1 MEFLPEEI
9 QAYSEKMS
17 SPEPAHLSELDRE
30 THLKILYPR
39 MLSGHLQGR
48 LLSMV
53 SKMVQPKLAV
63 EVGTYTG
70 YSAICMAEG
79 LAPGGKL
86 ITIEVDP
93 ELEETINRYFEKAGV
108 ADRVELVIAD
118 ATAYLDSIEGPV
130 DLAFLD
136 ADKQNYVR
144 YYETLVPKMRSGGV
158 IMADNVLWSGRVLD
172 PDVHDK
178 ETEGLRNFANFVAED
193 ERVEQVLLTVR
204 DGIMIIRKK

>member
-9 QAYSEKMS
+9 QAYSEAMS
-17 SPEPAHLSELDRE
+17 SPEPAHLSELNRE

-53 SKMVQPKLAV
+53 SKLVQPKLAV

-93 ELEETINRYFEKAGV
+93 ELEDTITRYFEKAGV

-118 ATAYLDSIEGPV
+118 ATAYLESIEGPV

-158 IMADNVLWSGRVLD
+158 ILADNVLWSGRVLD
-172 PDVHDK
+172 PDVQDK
-178 ETEGLRNFANFVAED
+178 ETEGLRNFAKFVAGD
-193 ERVEQVLLTVR
+193 DRVEQVLLTVR